1 MSRFASGWKPMSAG
15 SGRPFITIAPRSLP
29 RYLSK
34 SSFDFTS
41 TTTGV
46 PVSGEASAGD
56 HARG

>member
-1 MSRFASGWKPMSAG
+1 M
-15 SGRPFITIAPRSLP
+15 TIAPRSLP

-41 TTTGV
+41 TTIGV
-46 PVSGEASAGD
+46 PVSGDAIAGD